1 MSKNSVSAQEI
12 ITKISSLLADKIEED
27 NIKGAC
33 NRIPFILKYY
43 LHRYYHIDI
52 DIHFGLIEHNAKYA
66 LHQWNS
72 YEGQKIDVTIHNQ
85 LINEINSD
93 CVILD
98 EIHIAKGD
106 NVIYHDCN
114 NLPKDYLDKIEQATY
129 HEYHLKNIPN
139 RTEEE
144 EYVLEGWLEILE
156 ANSSLLRVEKQKMT
170 EIESIQTYINDHLKD
185 EWNDVL
191 QYLKCKNL

>member
-1 MSKNSVSAQEI
+1 MNKNLSSAQEI
-12 ITKISSLLADKIEED
+12 IKKISTLLADKIEQD

-33 NRIPFILKYY
+33 DRIPFILKYY
-43 LHRYYHIDI
+43 LRRYHHLDI
-52 DIHFGLIEHNAKYA
+52 DIHFGLIEHNSQYA
-66 LHQWNS
+66 RHNWNS
-72 YEGQKIDVTIHNQ
+72 YEGQKIDITIHNQ

-98 EIHIAKGD
+98 EIHIAKGN
-106 NVIYHDCN
+106 NVIYHECD

-129 HEYHLKNIPN
+129 YEYYLKNIPN
-139 RTEEE
+139 RTVEE
-144 EYVLEGWLEILE
+144 EYALQGWLEILE
-156 ANSSLLRVEKQKMT
+156 ADGSLIALQKRKMT
-170 EIESIQTYINDHLKD
+170 EIKSIKAYIKNHYKN

>member
-1 MSKNSVSAQEI
+1 MNKNLLSTREI
-12 ITKISSLLADKIEED
+12 ITKTSSLLADKIEED

-33 NRIPFILKYY
+33 DRIPLILKYY

-52 DIHFGLIEHNAKYA
+52 DIHFGLIEHNGKYA

-72 YEGQKIDVTIHNQ
+72 YEGKKIDVTIHNQ

-98 EIHIAKGD
+98 EIYIAKGN
-106 NVIYHDCN
+106 NVIYHDYN
-114 NLPKDYLDKIEQATY
+114 NLPKDYLDNIEQATY
-129 HEYHLKNIPN
+129 HEYSLKNIQN

-144 EYVLEGWLEILE
+144 AYALQGWLEILE
-156 ANSSLLRVEKQKMT
+156 ANSSLLTIEKQKMT
-170 EIESIQTYINDHLKD
+170 EIENILTYINDHLED
-185 EWNDVL
+185 EWNDIVK
-191 QYLKCKNL
+191 YLKVKSI

>member
-1 MSKNSVSAQEI
+1 MNKNSVSAQEI
-12 ITKISSLLADKIEED
+12 ITKTSSLLADKIEED

-33 NRIPFILKYY
+33 DRIPFILKYY

-52 DIHFGLIEHNAKYA
+52 GLHFGLIEHNAKYA

-93 CVILD
+93 CLILD
-98 EIHIAKGD
+98 EIYIAKGN
-106 NVIYHDCN
+106 NVIYHDYN

-129 HEYHLKNIPN
+129 HEYLLKNIPN

-144 EYVLEGWLEILE
+144 ENALQGWLEILE
-156 ANSSLLRVEKQKMT
+156 ADGSLIMLEKRRMT
-170 EIESIQTYINDHLKD
+170 EIKSIKTYIKNYYKD
-185 EWNDVL
+185 DWNNIL
-191 QYLKCKNL
+191 QYLKTKKI

>member
-1 MSKNSVSAQEI
+1 MNKNLSSAQEI
-12 ITKISSLLADKIEED
+12 IKKISTLLADKIEQD

-33 NRIPFILKYY
+33 DRIPFILKYY
-43 LHRYYHIDI
+43 LRRYHHLDI
-52 DIHFGLIEHNAKYA
+52 DIHFGLIEHNSQYA
-66 LHQWNS
+66 RHNWNS
-72 YEGQKIDVTIHNQ
+72 YKGQKIDVTIHNQ

-98 EIHIAKGD
+98 EIYIAKGD

-114 NLPKDYLDKIEQATY
+114 HLPTDYLDKIEQARY

-144 EYVLEGWLEILE
+144 EYALQGWLEILE
-156 ANSSLLRVEKQKMT
+156 VNSSLLRVEKQKMT
-170 EIESIQTYINDHLKD
+170 EIESVQTYINDHLED

>member
-1 MSKNSVSAQEI
+1 MNKTPLPAQEI
-12 ITKISSLLADKIEED
+12 IKKISTLIANKIEED

-52 DIHFGLIEHNAKYA
+52 DIHFGLIEHNGKYA

-72 YEGQKIDVTIHNQ
+72 YEGKKIDVTIHNQ
-85 LINEINSD
+85 LIDEINSD

-98 EIHIAKGD
+98 EIYIAKDD
-106 NVIYHDCN
+106 NVIYHDYN

-129 HEYHLKNIPN
+129 HEYRLKNILN
-139 RTEEE
+139 RTKEEE
-144 EYVLEGWLEILE
+144 CTLQGWLEILE
-156 ANSSLLRVEKQKMT
+156 ADGSLIMLEKRKMT
-170 EIESIQTYINDHLKD
+170 EVRSIKTYIKNHYKD
-185 EWNDVL
+185 DWNNIL
-191 QYLKCKNL
+191 QYLKSKNI